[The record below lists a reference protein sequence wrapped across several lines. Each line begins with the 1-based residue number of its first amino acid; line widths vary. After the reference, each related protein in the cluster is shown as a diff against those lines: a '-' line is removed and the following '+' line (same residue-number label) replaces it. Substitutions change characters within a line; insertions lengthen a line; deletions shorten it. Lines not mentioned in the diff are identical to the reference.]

1 MDRGRHHVSDGGAPI
16 HVDDRITNLDT
27 VRGVATLGILAMNAV
42 SFGLP
47 GPAYFNIDYAGS
59 GTWLDRAIGII
70 GEVFIDQKAMA
81 LFSLLFGAGIV
92 LFADRAQQNGRRPVL
107 LSLWR
112 NLLLFGIGLVH
123 AAFWVGD
130 VLTLYALCS
139 PILLLLRKR
148 SGRTL
153 FIAGTAC
160 LAVSAIWMTCTQVV
174 IDPFAELG
182 DYWLDERVSMS
193 DPVGLAFIVDF
204 GGRGLGMMLIGVG
217 LFRTEILQGTR
228 PAAFYRRLALG
239 GLGVGLPLSIAGVV
253 THSLNDWSGDVALIG
268 AVPNILATAPLAIGY
283 TALITMWNQR
293 PTTWLHER
301 FRAVGRMA
309 LTNYL
314 VQTMLGLLV
323 LDGLFG
329 FGTLGRA
336 QILLFVVGVWT
347 LQLAWSKPWLALFCF
362 GPVEW
367 LWRVATYRRLQPIR
381 R

>member
-1 MDRGRHHVSDGGAPI
+1 MNIGAAPVGSDE
-16 HVDDRITNLDT
+16 RITNLDT

-47 GPAYFNIDYAGS
+47 APAYFNIDYAGS
-59 GTWLDRAIGII
+59 ETLLDRAVGII
-70 GEVFIDQKAMA
+70 GEIFIDQKAMA

-92 LFADRAQQNGRRPVL
+92 MFADRAEQHGRRPVL

-153 FIAGTAC
+153 FITGAAC
-160 LAVSAIWMTCTQVV
+160 LAVSALWMTGTQMV
-174 IDPFAELG
+174 IDPSADLG
-182 DYWLDERVSMS
+182 DYWLNERVSMS

-204 GGRGLGMMLIGVG
+204 GGRGLGMMLIGVA
-217 LFRTEILQGTR
+217 LFRTEIVQGTR

-239 GLGVGLPLSIAGVV
+239 GLGIGLPLSIAGVV
-253 THSLNDWSGDVALIG
+253 IHSSNNWNADVALIG

-283 TALITMWNQR
+283 MALITLWNQGR
-293 PTTWLHER
+293 ATWLHER
-301 FRAVGRMA
+301 VRAVGRMA

-314 VQTMLGLLV
+314 TQTMLGLLV
-323 LDGLFG
+323 LDGIFE
-329 FGTLGRA
+329 FGTLGRT
-336 QILLFVVGVWT
+336 QLLVFVLGVWT
-347 LQLAWSKPWLALFCF
+347 VQLAWSQPWLSPFCF

-367 LWRVATYRRLQPIR
+367 VWRVATYRRLQPIR

>member
-1 MDRGRHHVSDGGAPI
+1 MSNGAAP
-16 HVDDRITNLDT
+16 VGSGERITNLDT

-47 GPAYFNIDYAGS
+47 APAYFNIDYAGS
-59 GTWLDRAIGII
+59 RTQLDQAVGII
-70 GEVFIDQKAMA
+70 GEVFIDQKSMA

-92 LFADRAQQNGRRPVL
+92 LFADRAEQHGRRPVL

-130 VLTLYALCS
+130 ILTLYALCS

-153 FIAGTAC
+153 FITGAAC
-160 LAVSAIWMTCTQVV
+160 LAVSALWMTGTQMV
-174 IDPFAELG
+174 IDPSADLG
-182 DYWLDERVSMS
+182 DYWLNERVSMS
-193 DPVGLAFIVDF
+193 DPVELAFIVDF
-204 GGRGLGMMLIGVG
+204 GGRGLGMMLIGVA
-217 LFRTEILQGTR
+217 LFRTEIVQGTR

-239 GLGVGLPLSIAGVV
+239 GLGLGLPLSIAGVV
-253 THSLNDWSGDVALIG
+253 IHSSNNWNGDVALIG
-268 AVPNILATAPLAIGY
+268 AVPNILATAPLAISY
-283 TALITMWNQR
+283 MALITLWNQGR
-293 PTTWLHER
+293 ATWLHER
-301 FRAVGRMA
+301 VRAVGRMA

-314 VQTMLGLLV
+314 AQTVLGLLV
-323 LDGLFG
+323 LDGIFE
-329 FGTLGRA
+329 FGTLGRT
-336 QILLFVVGVWT
+336 QLLLFVVGVWT
-347 LQLAWSKPWLALFCF
+347 VQLAWSRPWLSRFCF

-367 LWRVATYRRLQPIR
+367 MWRVATYRRLQPIR